1 MGVDAKD
8 VCVIVWKVIRFSTN
22 TTCRYV
28 KRYPVA
34 SGVSAFV
41 IFLYT
46 FLPWIF
52 YAMLCSSPLIACA
65 SFYLRN
71 HLSTKIDEEEK
82 RTDRGGLSEGR
93 TEKAELKH
101 QRSVRRNARREVEE
115 VGKDWDSYQASE
127 DERGKVILTTL
138 YGELPPETIAP
149 DLEAFKRDRTFL
161 AAEESFAESNLDNEG
176 YVFVEDPLERVTS
189 VCDGETELECS
200 STSSSSEE
208 EDDEEEEEKET
219 NTVIVAWTE
228 DDQKNLMDLGTS
240 EIERNKRLE
249 NLITRR
255 RSRRLFLLAAEGSLM
270 DMEVP
275 RICVGRNYYGFD
287 KDNYETDGVIMPGSA
302 PSVMLPRRNPFDL
315 PYDPQEEKPNLTG
328 DSFQQE
334 FADANP
340 KDIFFCRHESFH
352 HRIFPSE
359 SQNDS
364 KLESLWRKTVDDFLG
379 DLGSNDQLPVM
390 KESDVEAGEVRIET
404 DSIRNNDDSD
414 SNMTLSP
421 REREKDFNVSDQ
433 SDASETFFKRNEDR
447 VGKSLAGLVPRSGGS
462 SSLANA
468 RQRYVEHFGYSIK
481 RSHVTTHSVDS
492 DLQVEVSELGSHP
505 SSLDGHDS
513 SDEERS
519 LFGYESE
526 IGKEMGFDGEESGIL
541 PVGKLDQEL
550 NETKS
555 LSFLEIEEAG
565 NLEPMVS
572 YMFFF
577 SYMQMDLKKLP
588 RNSADEIKMSY
599 NSDEPEPS
607 QRTYQ
612 ESEEPC
618 DRNDQEVMQQLPEA
632 ETSDVNDHG
641 NSEDSATSPTSVLED
656 MLPPGHTHSEDLDHT
671 SDGLRPT
678 VDQPAES
685 SSIQSNEHSDPTEET
700 IVETV
705 CLNATET
712 VQEKQ
717 EGSEELLI
725 NDESKSA
732 EDRRSLSTYPSA
744 EQLNS
749 HNN

>member
-1 MGVDAKD
+1 MGIDAKD

-22 TTCRYV
+22 RTCRYV

-34 SGVSAFV
+34 SCVSAFV
-41 IFLYT
+41 IIFLYT
-46 FLPWIF
+46 FLPWILYF
-52 YAMLCSSPLIACA
+52 ILCSSPLIACA

-71 HLSTKIDEEEK
+71 HLNGEAEQ
-82 RTDRGGLSEGR
+82 RRDRGLSSVSSEGR

-115 VGKDWDSYQASE
+115 VGKDWDSSQASK

-149 DLEAFKRDRTFL
+149 DLETFKRDRTL
-161 AAEESFAESNLDNEG
+161 LGPEESFVESNLDNQG
-176 YVFVEDPLERVTS
+176 YVVVEDPLER

-200 STSSSSEE
+200 SSSS
-208 EDDEEEEEKET
+208 EEEEEKET

-255 RSRRLFLLAAEGSLM
+255 RSRRLFLLAAERGLM

-275 RICVGRNYYGFD
+275 RICIGRNYYGLD
-287 KDNYETDGVIMPGSA
+287 RENNDADGVLMPGSA

-352 HRIFPSE
+352 HRILPSE

-364 KLESLWRKTVDDFLG
+364 NLESLWRKAVDGRPKPLQ
-379 DLGSNDQLPVM
+379 GSNDQLPVM
-390 KESDVEAGEVRIET
+390 KESDVEVGEVRIET

-414 SNMTLSP
+414 SNITLSP

-433 SDASETFFKRNEDR
+433 SDASETFCKRNEDR
-447 VGKSLAGLVPRSGGS
+447 AVKSLAGLVPRSGGS
-462 SSLANA
+462 SSMANA
-468 RQRYVEHFGYSIK
+468 RQRYMEHFGYSIK
-481 RSHVTTHSVDS
+481 RSHVSTHSVDS
-492 DLQVEVSELGSHP
+492 DLQVEVSELGSPP
-505 SSLDGHDS
+505 SSVDGNDS

-519 LFGYESE
+519 LFINESE
-526 IGKEMGFDGEESGIL
+526 ISKEMGLNGGESEVL
-541 PVGKLDQEL
+541 PVGKVEQEL

-555 LSFLEIEEAG
+555 LASPEVKEETT
-565 NLEPMVS
+565 LEPMD
-572 YMFFF
+572 M
-577 SYMQMDLKKLP
+577 KKLP
-588 RNSADEIKMSY
+588 GNSADEIKMSY
-599 NSDEPEPS
+599 DSDEPEPS
-607 QRTYQ
+607 ERTHQ

-618 DRNDQEVMQQLPEA
+618 VRNDQEEMQQLAEA
-632 ETSDVNDHG
+632 EASGVNHHG
-641 NSEDSATSPTSVLED
+641 NSEDSATSPTSVLQD
-656 MLPPGHTHSEDLDHT
+656 MLPLSHTHSEDLDHT
-671 SDGLRPT
+671 SDGLLLN
-678 VDQPAES
+678 VDPPAES
-685 SSIQSNEHSDPTEET
+685 SSNQSNEHSDPTEET
-700 IVETV
+700 TVETV
-705 CLNATET
+705 CSNATKT

-717 EGSEELLI
+717 EGSEEPLI

-732 EDRRSLSTYPSA
+732 EDRRSVSTDPSA
-744 EQLNS
+744 EELNS